1 MTPEGRARGLLE
13 AALAVVVWGASFI
26 ATKIALRDI
35 SPFPLIWLRFGIG
48 VMVLG
53 IAVAVR
59 REFRLPAPR
68 DLVAFGLLGLLGI
81 TFHQWLQST
90 GLITAQASTTGW
102 IIATI
107 PVFIAILGRLFLGER
122 LEGGRVLGI
131 VLAGAGV
138 LLVVTRGD
146 LSMLFRGNLSTPG
159 DILILISAA
168 NWAVFSILS
177 RRGLKRHPASLMLF
191 FVMASGW
198 LLVNPLLF
206 ATSTFADFGHVTMRG
221 WMAVLFLGV
230 FCSGFAY
237 IWWYDALQR
246 LPASQAGALLYV
258 EPLVAVVVAAALL
271 GEEVTP
277 LTLVGGAVILAGVW
291 LVTRRQR

>member
-1 MTPEGRARGLLE
+1 MLE

>member
-1 MTPEGRARGLLE
+1 LLE

>member
-1 MTPEGRARGLLE
+1 MLK
-13 AALAVVVWGASFI
+13 AALAVVVWGTSFI
-26 ATKIALRDI
+26 ATKIALRDL

-48 VMVLG
+48 VIVLG
-53 IAVAVR
+53 IAVLVR

-68 DLVAFGLLGLLGI
+68 DLVAFGLLGFLGI

-122 LEGGRVLGI
+122 LEGGHILGI
-131 VLAGAGV
+131 VLAGVGV
-138 LLVVTRGD
+138 ILVVTRGD
-146 LSMLFRGNLSTPG
+146 PLMLFRGTLGAPG
-159 DILILISAA
+159 DILVLISAA
-168 NWAVFSILS
+168 NWAVFSVLS
-177 RRGLKRHPASLMLF
+177 RRGLKHHPASLMLF
-191 FVMASGW
+191 FVMTSGW

-206 ATSTFADFGHVTMRG
+206 ATSTVTDFAHVTMHG

-230 FCSGFAY
+230 FCSGLAY

-246 LPASQAGALLYV
+246 LPASQAGALLYL
-258 EPLVAVVVAAALL
+258 EPLVAVVVAGILL

-277 LTLVGGAVILAGVW
+277 LTLTGGAVILAGVW
-291 LVTRRQR
+291 LVTRRQH

>member
-1 MTPEGRARGLLE
+1 MLK
-13 AALAVVVWGASFI
+13 AALAVVVWGTSFI
-26 ATKIALRDI
+26 ATKIALRDL

-48 VMVLG
+48 VIVLG
-53 IAVAVR
+53 IAVLVR

-68 DLVAFGLLGLLGI
+68 DLVAFGLLGFLGI

-122 LEGGRVLGI
+122 LEGGHILGI
-131 VLAGAGV
+131 VLAGVGV
-138 LLVVTRGD
+138 ILVVTRGD
-146 LSMLFRGNLSTPG
+146 PLMLFRGTLGAPG
-159 DILILISAA
+159 DILVLISAA
-168 NWAVFSILS
+168 NWAVFSVLS
-177 RRGLKRHPASLMLF
+177 RRGLKHHPASLMLF
-191 FVMASGW
+191 FVMTSGW

-206 ATSTFADFGHVTMRG
+206 ATSTVTDFAHVTMHG
-221 WMAVLFLGV
+221 WIAVLFLGV
-230 FCSGFAY
+230 FCSGLAY

-246 LPASQAGALLYV
+246 LPASQAGALLYL
-258 EPLVAVVVAAALL
+258 EPLVAVVVAGILL

-277 LTLVGGAVILAGVW
+277 LTLTGGAVILAGVW
-291 LVTRRQR
+291 LVTRRQH